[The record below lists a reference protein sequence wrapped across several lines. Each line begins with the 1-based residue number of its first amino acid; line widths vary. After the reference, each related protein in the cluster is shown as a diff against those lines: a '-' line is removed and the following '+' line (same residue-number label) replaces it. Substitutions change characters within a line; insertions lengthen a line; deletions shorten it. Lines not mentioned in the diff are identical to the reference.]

1 MDSQKTKQKQT
12 NRGITQMKDS
22 KAKDIELERI
32 RKETEMKAEAFY
44 QKYNILPVQK
54 EKNCVIAPQEDE
66 VLYTVFSNKTT
77 NLY

>member
-1 MDSQKTKQKQT
+1 
-12 NRGITQMKDS
+12 MKDS
-22 KAKDIELERI
+22 KTIDNELERI

-44 QKYNILPVQK
+44 QKHNIMPVQK
-54 EKNCVIAPQEDE
+54 DNNSVIAPQEDE

>member
-1 MDSQKTKQKQT
+1 
-12 NRGITQMKDS
+12 MKDS
-22 KAKDIELERI
+22 KAIDIELERI

-44 QKYNILPVQK
+44 HKYNIMPVQK
-54 EKNCVIAPQEDE
+54 ENNSVTASQEDE

>member
-1 MDSQKTKQKQT
+1 
-12 NRGITQMKDS
+12 MKDS
-22 KAKDIELERI
+22 KAIDNELERI

-44 QKYNILPVQK
+44 QKHNIMPVQK
-54 EKNCVIAPQEDE
+54 DNNCVIAPQEDE

>member
-1 MDSQKTKQKQT
+1 
-12 NRGITQMKDS
+12 MKDL
-22 KAKDIELERI
+22 KANDIELERI

-44 QKYNILPVQK
+44 QKYKIMPVQK
-54 EKNCVIAPQEDE
+54 ENGCVTAPQEDE